1 MADDLPKLVRDRI
14 PEIIEKNNQDYRSRK
29 ASEDEMEEWLRKKVL
44 EEARE
49 FAEDGEIDELAD
61 LYAVIS
67 EYLERE
73 EKSFSKLDKIEERKA
88 TKRGAF
94 KNNIILEEVEDD

>member
-1 MADDLPKLVRDRI
+1 MTDDLPKLVRDRI
-14 PEIIEKNNQDYRSRK
+14 PEIIEKNGQQYTSRK
-29 ASEDEMEEWLRKKVL
+29 ASEEDMEEWLRKKVL

-67 EYLERE
+67 EYLKRE
-73 EKSFSKLDKIEERKA
+73 DESFSKLDKIEETKA
-88 TKRGAF
+88 RKRGAF
-94 KNNIILEEVEDD
+94 KNNIILEEVEDN